1 MYYMGTI
8 TINVGDES
16 EAKFRKAAKAVFGT
30 KKGSLGKAA
39 SEAFEE
45 WSNREIQGN
54 AAKMLDLLE
63 KGFKMGKVK
72 YRSRDELHER

>member
-1 MYYMGTI
+1 MK
-8 TINVGDES
+8 S
-16 EAKFRKAAKAVFGT
+16 
-30 KKGSLGKAA
+30 A